1 MLDQTLGEALGESL
15 GEALGEAL
23 GLGVVETRSG
33 ERPGS
38 RSQNLGTATT
48 AKIKGKGRAAKRTD
62 SLTPSFI
69 HSLTHSSFRVHSHK
83 RIINTCA
90 TMMTTGN
97 NTYIDA
103 GATTSAKQ
111 QPTPPGTLKTHPRSE
126 RHDDK

>member
-69 HSLTHSSFRVHSHK
+69 HSLTHSSFRVP
-83 RIINTCA
+83 IITLPQA
-90 TMMTTGN
+90 N
-97 NTYIDA
+97 NKYLCD
-103 GATTSAKQ
+103 
-111 QPTPPGTLKTHPRSE
+111 
-126 RHDDK
+126 HDDNRK

>member
-38 RSQNLGTATT
+38 RSQNLGTAPT

-62 SLTPSFI
+62 SLTPSLPHSFI
-69 HSLTHSSFRVHSHK
+69 HSLTRVFECPSSHP
-83 RIINTCA
+83 
-90 TMMTTGN
+90 
-97 NTYIDA
+97 
-103 GATTSAKQ
+103 TS
-111 QPTPPGTLKTHPRSE
+111 E
-126 RHDDK
+126 